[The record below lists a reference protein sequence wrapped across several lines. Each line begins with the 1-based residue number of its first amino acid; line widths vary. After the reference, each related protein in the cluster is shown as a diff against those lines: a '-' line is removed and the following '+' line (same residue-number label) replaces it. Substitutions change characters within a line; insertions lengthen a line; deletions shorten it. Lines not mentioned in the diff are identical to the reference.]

1 MSTVAEAPPPGY
13 VPYAGLPGQAAATPQ
28 MYPYGHPYYG
38 APVPPPPPTVTSG
51 GIPWLWIG
59 VGVLAAT
66 AFGQVTKWIKSKQS
80 SFQQMMMQQVMNQM
94 MSAGAKGGMPGG
106 MPGGG
111 MPPGFQNAMGAMGAR
126 GPAPGMGGFGGPA
139 AAGAAA
145 RSAPVDVTAT
155 PVKPSSEAKP
165 AAAASAAATP
175 AAEEPKAAEARPH
188 FQDVDVTA
196 EAAPAAG
203 AGGAAPGGVSFE
215 MMEQMLDNPEM
226 LKMLYPT
233 LPEAFRSPEKV
244 KWLLSQPGAKQQM
257 EAMLAGGAAGMP
269 PVTAEAIRNFDVNS
283 PEVKAQFEQMGM
295 TPEEMMTKVM
305 SNPRLMELMM
315 KPKVMAAIMDLQ
327 NNPANI
333 QKYLNEPEVMNAF
346 TELTALLGPPGATMP
361 GMPGNF
367 GS

>member
-1 MSTVAEAPPPGY
+1 MAAGDTPPPGFI
-13 VPYAGLPGQAAATPQ
+13 PYAGMPGQATPQ

-38 APVPPPPPTVTSG
+38 APVAPTAAAPAG
-51 GIPWLWIG
+51 GIPWLWVG
-59 VGVLAAT
+59 VGVLVAF
-66 AFGQVTKWIKSKQS
+66 AFGQVTKWIKSKQAGL
-80 SFQQMMMQQVMNQM
+80 QQMMMQQVMKQM
-94 MSAGAKGGMPGG
+94 MSSAGGKNGMPGG
-106 MPGGG
+106 MPGGMPPGAFPGAMGG
-111 MPPGFQNAMGAMGAR
+111 MPPRA
-126 GPAPGMGGFGGPA
+126 PPGMGGFGGA
-139 AAGAAA
+139 AAGASAAA

-155 PVKPSSEAKP
+155 PVKPAAAAAAAAPAAP
-165 AAAASAAATP
+165 AAA
-175 AAEEPKAAEARPH
+175 EEAPKEARPH

-196 EAAPAAG
+196 EAAAPAGG
-203 AGGAAPGGVSFE
+203 AGGPAPGGVSFE

-269 PVTAEAIRNFDVNS
+269 PVTADAIRNFDVNS

-327 NNPANI
+327 TNPANI
-333 QKYLNEPEVMNAF
+333 QKYLNEPEVMGAF
-346 TELTALLGPPGATMP
+346 TELTELLGPPGASMP
-361 GMPGNF
+361 GMPPNF
-367 GS
+367 GA